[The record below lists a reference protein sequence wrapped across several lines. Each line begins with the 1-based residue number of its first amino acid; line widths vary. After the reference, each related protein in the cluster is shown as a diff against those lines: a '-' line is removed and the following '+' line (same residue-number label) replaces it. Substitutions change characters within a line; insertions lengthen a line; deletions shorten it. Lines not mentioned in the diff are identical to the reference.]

1 MANTFVSADVDIDS
15 TQASAVAALAAGATP
30 TQIANICAQ
39 PTLKQVACPA
49 FIAGAASL
57 AMGTAKA
64 SECVIT
70 SARTLAADSTLTLA
84 ATDAAQGLYYV
95 TVRALSLGYV
105 LTIANGGAGGG
116 NLTTVPTSMTVPRTL
131 CFFFDGTNFYYD
143 GMVWVNP

>member
-1 MANTFVSADVDIDS
+1 MADTYVNADTEIS
-15 TQASAVAALAAGATP
+15 SPQQSAVAALAAGATP
-30 TQIANICAQ
+30 AQIATICAQ

-49 FIAGAASL
+49 FTAGAASL

-64 SECVIT
+64 SECVVEASRALAQA
-70 SARTLAADSTLTLA
+70 SALTLA
-84 ATDAAQGLYYV
+84 TTDAVQGFFYV
-95 TVRALSLGYV
+95 TVMALSLGYV